1 MNLYPPF
8 TLARIKDLIEAE
20 RGRASARS
28 DAAAKLVQEQYNAV
42 GHGSGSNPR
51 GLNTGTAINKIAPL
65 STSENDRLKWDIS
78 ASTHPAFRERNL
90 ENLITLAESAYVEDR
105 LFAVRHADL
114 PSSMVYMMV
123 GDPDTGVREEVAIRL
138 EWENTNSLDGDDT

>member
-8 TLARIKDLIEAE
+8 TTAHIKDLIESE

-28 DAAAKLVQEQYNAV
+28 DVAAKLVQDSYNAV
-42 GHGSGSNPR
+42 GHGYGSDLLDP
-51 GLNTGTAINKIAPL
+51 NTSTAIGKIAPV

-114 PSSMVYMMV
+114 PASMVYMMV

-138 EWENTNSLDGDDT
+138 EWENTNSLDGYDT